1 MFKRYFLEELS
12 RLKELG
18 AEFGEAYPAI
28 APLLGGPSADPDVER
43 LLEGVA
49 FQTAML
55 RQKLDDDFPEIIH
68 DLMHL
73 VMPHYLRP
81 IPAATM
87 AAFAPA
93 PSLRQ
98 SVTVPRGTRLLSVP
112 VDGTRCGFTTTCD
125 VEVHPLELEDACL
138 INPPGRSARIILSM
152 SLNGIPLSQWR
163 PGKLRVHLAG
173 DHVSASDLYLLLSRR
188 TRQIVLSPADDG
200 RPVTLPASCLQ
211 PAGFSD
217 RESMI
222 TYPTHAFPGFRL
234 LQEYFTF
241 PGKFM
246 CLDISG
252 WERWLD
258 RGDGRRFSIEIELD
272 DVPPEASRVT
282 RDNFALFAVPA
293 VNIFSHDADP
303 VSMDNQRD
311 RYLVRPSGEDPSH
324 FQVFSVDCVTG
335 FMRGTA
341 RRRAYEPFEL
351 LGSGDR
357 DAPTYHTSLQR
368 SPVSAGYD
376 VYLTLSYPQGCI
388 PPAGETLTIG
398 LTCTNGALPERLR
411 IGDVCMQTADTP
423 ANVSFRNI
431 TNVTPAILPPLEPGL
446 PWRLTSHLALNYL
459 SLADATS
466 LRSLLELYLF
476 PDNRQSAAVAANRK
490 RIAGIEGVRE
500 RPCDRLVNGVM
511 MRGREVSIRLRGDH
525 FAGPGDMYLFG
536 CVLDRFL
543 GICASINTF
552 TRLSI
557 SETLKGE
564 IVQWPPRLGNQLLL

>member
-1 MFKRYFLEELS
+1 MFKRYFLDELS

-18 AEFGEAYPAI
+18 AEFGEAYPAL

-81 IPAATM
+81 IPAATLV
-87 AAFAPA
+87 AFTPA

-98 SVTVPRGTRLLSVP
+98 TVTIPRGTRLLSVP
-112 VDGTRCGFTTTCD
+112 VDGTRCGFSTTCD
-125 VEVHPLELEDACL
+125 VEVHPLELEDVCL

-163 PGKLRVHLAG
+163 PGSLRIHIAG
-173 DHVSASDLYLLLSRR
+173 DHSSASDLYLLLSRR
-188 TRQIVLSPADDG
+188 ARQIVLSPAEGG
-200 RPVTLPASCLQ
+200 RPATLPAACLQ
-211 PAGFSD
+211 PAGFS
-217 RESMI
+217 ESEAMI
-222 TYPTHAFPGFRL
+222 PYPSHAFPGFRL

-241 PGKFM
+241 PGKFL
-246 CLDISG
+246 CFVISG
-252 WERWLD
+252 WERWPD

-272 DVPPEASRVT
+272 DVTPGAARVT

-293 VNIFSHDADP
+293 VNIFNHDADP
-303 VSMDNQRD
+303 IAMDNRRD

-324 FQVFSVDCVTG
+324 FQVFSVDSVAG

-341 RRRAYEPFEL
+341 LRRDYKPFEL
-351 LGSGDR
+351 FGSGDQ
-357 DAPTYHTSLQR
+357 DAPAYHTSLQK
-368 SPVSAGYD
+368 SPVRAGYD
-376 VYLTLSYPQGCI
+376 VYLTVSYPQGRV
-388 PPAGETLTIG
+388 PPSGETLTIG

-411 IGDVCMQTADTP
+411 IGDVSMQTSETP

-459 SLADATS
+459 TLSDAAN

-476 PDNRQSAAVAANRK
+476 PDNRQSAAVVANRR
-490 RIAGIEGVRE
+490 RIAGIEVVSE

-525 FAGPGDMYLFG
+525 FAGPGDIYLFG

-557 SETLKGE
+557 IETQKGE
-564 IVQWPPRLGNQLLL
+564 SFQWTPRLGDQLLL